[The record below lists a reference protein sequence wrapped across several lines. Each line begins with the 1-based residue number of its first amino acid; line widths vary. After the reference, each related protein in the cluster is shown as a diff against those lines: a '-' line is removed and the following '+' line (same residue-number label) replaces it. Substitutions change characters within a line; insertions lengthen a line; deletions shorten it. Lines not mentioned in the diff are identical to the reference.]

1 MKKRIALILVAAQ
14 LVLALAACS
23 NGDDSKESTP
33 TGGGESTPAAGETE
47 TESQTETEEPDP
59 FAGVNYDGR
68 AFRVQTSIDT
78 TDATNGDRFI
88 RGSGEITGEA
98 INDAVFNRNQKVSQ
112 LLGITVEFIESNYN
126 YDQVVPN
133 LKTQIQSGSNEWDVI
148 ANDLRGIANLSSG
161 GFIKNI
167 YSTDILDLE
176 KSYWY
181 GEAMDDLQFID
192 GGKFCIVGDYFTDAL
207 ASAHTLYV
215 NETKMNDLYKDS
227 NYVNKMVFDGTW
239 TIDEWTKIVDEVYD
253 DLNGNGEADADDF
266 YGFTSIGYWG
276 PGIPV
281 LMGLDVKFVDK
292 TADGVSFAFN
302 NEKSITV
309 LEKLNNLFHSDGTNA
324 GLGDVA
330 GMRTNF
336 ANGQTLFM
344 GYNRLGDM
352 EQLRDI
358 EFEFGAVPYPKYDTD
373 QENYNTS
380 LHDTTEIGAIPSYMV
395 GDDLNF
401 ALTCLEVMGRETAK
415 TVIPEFY
422 ENGLKVKYADGQD
435 DAKMIDIIHDSIC
448 SPFAIAYDSTLG
460 NFLLRNCLLDRVAE
474 NSSDFAS
481 AYKKYEKAGA
491 KLLDRT
497 YESFKGVI
505 EADK

>member
-1 MKKRIALILVAAQ
+1 MKKRIALLLVAAQ

-23 NGDDSKESTP
+23 EKDDGKESTP
-33 TGGGESTPAAGETE
+33 TGGESTPAANETE
-47 TESQTETEEPDP
+47 TEPQTETEEPDP
-59 FAGVNYDGR
+59 FADVNYDGR
-68 AFRVQTSIDT
+68 ALRVYTSIDT
-78 TDATNGDRFI
+78 NDATNGDRFI
-88 RGSGEITGEA
+88 RGTGEITGEA
-98 INDAVFNRNQKVSQ
+98 VNDAVYNRNQKVSN
-112 LLGITVEFIESNYN
+112 LLGITLEYVEANYY
-126 YDQVVPN
+126 YDAVVPN
-133 LKTQIQSGSNEWDVI
+133 LKTEIQGGSNDWDVI
-148 ANDLRGIANLSSG
+148 ANDLRAIANLSSG

-167 YSTDILDLE
+167 YSTDILSLD

-181 GEAMDDLQFID
+181 GEAMDDLQFIE

-215 NETKMNDLYKDS
+215 NEKKMNDLYGDS

-239 TIDEWTKIVDEVYD
+239 TIDEWTKIVDSAYD
-253 DLNGNGEADADDF
+253 DLNGNGETDSEDF
-266 YGFTSIGYWG
+266 FGYTSIGYWG

-281 LMGLDVKFVDK
+281 LMGLDIKFVDK
-292 TADGVSFAFN
+292 TADGVTFAFN
-302 NEKSITV
+302 NEKSISV
-309 LEKLNNLFHSDGTNA
+309 LEKLNNLFYSTGTNA

-336 ANGQTLFM
+336 ANGSTLFM

-352 EQLRDI
+352 EYLRDI
-358 EFEFGAVPYPKYDTD
+358 EFEVGVVPYPKYDTD
-373 QENYNTS
+373 QANYNTS
-380 LHDTTEIGAIPSYMV
+380 LHDTTEIGAIPSFIT

-401 ALTCLEVMGRETAK
+401 VLTCLEVLGRETSK

-460 NFLLRNCLLDRVAE
+460 NFLLRNCMLDRVAE
-474 NSSDFAS
+474 HSTDFAS
-481 AYKKYEKAGA
+481 AYKRYEKGGS
-491 KLLDRT
+491 KLLERT

-505 EADK
+505 ERDK